1 MPDQPT
7 RGPVACTIVAR
18 NYLPAAR
25 VLAASYLRQ
34 HPRGRFT
41 IMVVDALLGE
51 LTGGTDQLDLVGPD
65 VLTVSELDFHRM
77 ATAYSVTELCTAVK
91 PFLLQHLLRSH
102 DVVTYLD
109 PDIEV
114 FAPITEVDELAA
126 QHGIVLTPHVLEPMP
141 RDQLRPSEGDIMAA
155 GVFNLGYV
163 TVSRKA
169 APFLDF
175 WAERLRHDAI
185 SSVTEQLFTDQRWVD
200 NVPALFDHTVV
211 RDPGFNLAYWNV
223 YQREL
228 ARTADG
234 TLTANGVPLR
244 FVHFS
249 GYRPEK
255 PWLLSTHYADK
266 PRALLSEYPL
276 LADLCD
282 SYRDKLIEA
291 GYAESLES
299 IPYRWNTAADGTPLS
314 HSLRRAFR
322 TAWVQAE
329 RKGAE
334 IPPTPFDR
342 DDPDAFL
349 RWACSPA
356 DGAQAGVGMTRW
368 AMSVWSARADL
379 QIAFPDPLGAN
390 AEDYRHWCITSG
402 VAEHEMPRRAVPTGP
417 KAGSTVAIEDTRGVN
432 VLGYLTA
439 ELGVGE
445 MGRLVHDAM
454 REAGLPI
461 AVAVEE
467 STVHNRTDHKLPD
480 GVRPQPPKFPVS
492 VLCVN
497 ADMTEQTLRLHSQLG
512 GDRYVIGVW
521 SWELE
526 EFPEWMHSAYGLVDE
541 VWTVSD
547 FCRAALAEHSSVPVH
562 TVPVPV
568 RDPLDGAEPPARD
581 GDGPTRFL
589 FAFDY
594 NSLFDRKNPLGL
606 VRAFQKAF
614 DGRTDA
620 ALVIKSINGDLHPA
634 QRERLRAAVRGDDR
648 ITLVEHYLSNA
659 EVRELFASA
668 DCYVS
673 LHRSEGFGLTVA
685 EAMAQGL
692 PVITTN
698 YGGSGEFLTD
708 GVGWIVPYERVAVG
722 KNQHP
727 YPPTAVWA
735 EPDTDAAAEAMRAVA
750 ADPAEA
756 RRRGLAGR
764 NHVLT
769 TRTFERAAAWVDE
782 RVTAAYQQWRA
793 EPDAA
798 PAPTE
803 SGSDDD
809 QQVLAPLQQSR
820 EALRWRADPG
830 VPSRIPVAPMVRR
843 GVLRLIDHYDVHQ
856 RRVLAK
862 LMDGVEGAVRRVE
875 NRLTVSEQRTT
886 ARQTHLDQRMDE
898 VVSRLAELNA
908 QVGALDSDAQRLGKG
923 LAGEAEERFRQVSE
937 LAGRADEA
945 SRRIDDV
952 RRSAEHV
959 DHKLVG
965 MVQDRDA
972 RIEETAAAVTSLSRQ
987 VRALDR
993 SVRSHHELL
1002 DPAPVDGP
1010 SEPVSTDVGM
1020 LRLPAEDTVVLPWLR
1035 AYSTWE
1041 ERESQLLDELLSP
1054 GATFV
1059 DIGAHVGYH
1068 TVRALRR
1075 TGETGAVFA
1084 VEPWQRLGELLAHNV
1099 RANLTPA
1106 VASTL
1111 TVLPV
1116 AAWDEDQTLRLELAG
1131 DGNSGDNR
1139 IGANGEIEVRGV
1151 ALAGVEEL
1159 RARRLD
1165 VVKVDAQGRDHRAL
1179 AGLAELI
1186 RRDRPHVVCE
1196 FWPEG
1201 VRDLGDDP
1209 AATLARYR
1217 SWGYELV
1224 PVIEGS
1230 DEDLTAASDD
1240 DVIRRAEAEQGGFV
1254 TLWLRPTSRR
1264 K

>member
-7 RGPVACTIVAR
+7 GGPVACTIVAR

-34 HPRGRFT
+34 HPAGRFT
-41 IMVVDALLGE
+41 IMVVDALAGE
-51 LTGGTDQLDLVGPD
+51 LTGGTDQLELIGPD
-65 VLTVSELDFHRM
+65 VLSVSQLDFRRM

-91 PFLLQHLLRSH
+91 PFLLQHLLLTH

-126 QHGIVLTPHVLEPMP
+126 RHGIVLTPHVLEPMP

-169 APFLDF
+169 AAFLDF

-200 NVPALFDHTVV
+200 NVPALFEHTVV

-255 PWLLSTHYADK
+255 PWLLSTHFADK
-266 PRALLSEYPL
+266 PRALLSEYPV

-282 SYRDKLIEA
+282 SYRDKLIAA

-299 IPYRWNTAADGTPLS
+299 IPYRWNTTADGTPLS

-329 RKGAE
+329 RKGTE
-334 IPPTPFDR
+334 VPPTPFD
-342 DDPDAFL
+342 DDPDAFM

-368 AMSVWSARADL
+368 AMSLWEARADL
-379 QIAFPDPLGAN
+379 QAAFPDPLGAN
-390 AEDYRHWCITSG
+390 AEDYRHWCVTSG
-402 VAEHEMPRRAVPTGP
+402 IAEREMPRRAVPTGP
-417 KAGSTVAIEDTRGVN
+417 KPDATVAIEDTRVVN

-454 REAGLPI
+454 RQAALPI

-467 STVHNRTDHKLPD
+467 STVHNRTDHELPD

-512 GDRYVIGVW
+512 GGRYVIGVW

-526 EFPEWMHSAYGLVDE
+526 EFPAWMHSAYGLVDE
-541 VWTVSD
+541 IWTISD
-547 FCRAALAEHSSVPVH
+547 FCRTALAGHSSVPVH
-562 TVPVPV
+562 TIPVPV

-581 GDGPTRFL
+581 HDGPTRFL

-594 NSLFDRKNPLGL
+594 NSLFDRKNPLGV
-606 VRAFQKAF
+606 VRAFQQAF

-620 ALVIKSINGDLHPA
+620 ELVIKSINGELHPA
-634 QRERLRAAVRGDDR
+634 QRERLRAAARGDDR
-648 ITLVEHYLSNA
+648 ITLVEHYLSGA
-659 EVRELFASA
+659 EVRELFASS

-692 PVITTN
+692 PVITTD
-698 YGGSGEFLTD
+698 YSGPGEFLTD
-708 GVGWIVPYERVAVG
+708 GVGWLVPYERVPVG
-722 KNQHP
+722 PNQHP

-735 EPDTDAAAEAMRAVA
+735 EPDIDAAAEAMRAVA
-750 ADPAEA
+750 ADPGEA

-764 NHVLT
+764 RHVLT
-769 TRTFERAAAWVDE
+769 TRTFDRASAWVDE

-793 EPDAA
+793 EPTVARSSA
-798 PAPTE
+798 P
-803 SGSDDD
+803 GSDGSHEA
-809 QQVLAPLQQSR
+809 LTPLRQAR

-830 VPSRIPVAPMVRR
+830 MPSKIPVAPIVRR

-862 LMDGVEGAVRRVE
+862 LMDGVEGTVRRVE
-875 NRLTVSEQRTT
+875 NRLTASEQRTT
-886 ARQTHLDQRMDE
+886 ARQADLDQRMDE
-898 VVSRLAELNA
+898 VVSRLAELNS
-908 QVGALDSDAQRLGKG
+908 QVSALDSDAQRLGKG
-923 LAGEAEERFRQVSE
+923 LSGEAEERFRQVSE

-945 SRRIDDV
+945 SRLIDAV
-952 RRSAEHV
+952 QRTGEQL

-965 MVQDRDA
+965 MVQERDA
-972 RIEETAAAVTSLSRQ
+972 RFDETAVSLTRQ

-1002 DPAPVDGP
+1002 DPAPVDGA

-1035 AYSTWE
+1035 EYAAWE
-1041 ERESQLLDELLSP
+1041 ERESRLLEELLSP

-1099 RANLTPA
+1099 RANVSPA
-1106 VASTL
+1106 VAATL

-1116 AAWDEDQTLRLELAG
+1116 AAWDEDQPLRLELAG

-1139 IGANGEIEVRGV
+1139 IGASGEIEVQGV
-1151 ALAGVEEL
+1151 ALGGVEAL
-1159 RARRLD
+1159 RARHID

-1196 FWPEG
+1196 FWPDG

-1209 AATLARYR
+1209 AETLARYR

-1224 PVIEGS
+1224 PVPEGTE
-1230 DEDLTAASDD
+1230 DELTAESDD
-1240 DVIRRAEAEQGGFV
+1240 EVIRRAEAEQGGFV
-1254 TLWLRPTSRR
+1254 TLWLRPTSR
-1264 K
+1264 KK

>member
-7 RGPVACTIVAR
+7 GGPVACTIVAR

-25 VLAASYLRQ
+25 VLAGSYLRQ
-34 HPRGRFT
+34 HPTGRFT
-41 IMVVDALLGE
+41 IMVVDALVGE
-51 LTGGTDQLDLVGPD
+51 LTGGTDQLDLIGPD
-65 VLTVSELDFHRM
+65 VLTVSQQDFRRM

-91 PFLLQHLLRSH
+91 PFLLRHLLRSH

-126 QHGIVLTPHVLEPMP
+126 RHGIVLTPHVLEPMP

-163 TVSRKA
+163 TVSSKA
-169 APFLDF
+169 AAFLDF

-185 SSVTEQLFTDQRWVD
+185 SSVIEQLFTDQRWVD
-200 NVPALFDHTVV
+200 NVPALFEHTVV

-228 ARTADG
+228 ARAADG
-234 TLTANGVPLR
+234 TLTANGTPLR

-266 PRALLSEYPL
+266 PRVLLSEYPL

-282 SYRDKLIEA
+282 NYRDKLIAA
-291 GYAESLES
+291 GYLESLES

-322 TAWVQAE
+322 NAWVRAE
-329 RKGAE
+329 RKGTE
-334 IPPTPFDR
+334 IPPTPFD
-342 DDPDAFL
+342 DDSDAFL

-368 AMSVWSARADL
+368 AMSVWDARADL
-379 QIAFPDPLGAN
+379 QTAFPDPLGAN
-390 AEDYRHWCITSG
+390 AEDYRQWCITSG

-417 KAGSTVAIEDTRGVN
+417 KPDATVAIEDTRGVN

-454 REAGLPI
+454 RQAELPI

-467 STVHNRTDHKLPD
+467 STVQNRTGHQLPD
-480 GVRPQPPKFPVS
+480 GVRPQSPKFPIS

-512 GDRYVIGVW
+512 RDRYVIGVW

-526 EFPEWMHSAYGLVDE
+526 EFPQWMHSAYGLVDE
-541 VWTVSD
+541 VWTISD
-547 FCRAALAEHSSVPVH
+547 FCRAALAEHSSVPVR
-562 TVPVPV
+562 TFPVPV
-568 RDPLDGAEPPARD
+568 RDPLDGAEPPAPD
-581 GDGPTRFL
+581 GGGPTRFL

-606 VRAFQKAF
+606 VRAFQQAF

-620 ALVIKSINGDLHPA
+620 ELVIKSINGELHPA

-648 ITLVEHYLSNA
+648 ITLVEQYLSNA

-692 PVITTN
+692 PVITTD
-698 YGGSGEFLTD
+698 YSGPGEFLTD
-708 GVGWIVPYERVAVG
+708 GVGWLVPYERVPVG

-735 EPDTDAAAEAMRAVA
+735 EPDTGAAAEAMRAVA
-750 ADPAEA
+750 ADPGEA
-756 RRRGLAGR
+756 RRRGLAAR
-764 NHVLT
+764 RHVLT
-769 TRTFERAAAWVDE
+769 TRTFDRAAAWVDE

-793 EPDAA
+793 EPAA
-798 PAPTE
+798 EPAPTE
-803 SGSDDD
+803 SGSDDE
-809 QQVLAPLQQSR
+809 QVLAPLQQAR

-856 RRVLAK
+856 RRVLGK

-898 VVSRLAELNA
+898 VTSRLAELNA
-908 QVGALDSDAQRLGKG
+908 KVGELDGDAQRLGKS
-923 LAGEAEERFRQVSE
+923 LSGEAEERFRQVSE
-937 LAGRADEA
+937 LAARADET
-945 SRRIDDV
+945 SQLIDSV
-952 RRSAEHV
+952 QRSGEQL

-965 MVQDRDA
+965 MVQERDA
-972 RIEETAAAVTSLSRQ
+972 RIEETAVAATSLSRQ

-1002 DPAPVDGP
+1002 DPADGG

-1084 VEPWQRLGELLAHNV
+1084 VEPWDRLRELLEHNV

-1106 VASTL
+1106 IAGTL

-1139 IGANGEIEVRGV
+1139 IGASGEIEVRGV
-1151 ALAGVEEL
+1151 ALAGIDEL
-1159 RARRLD
+1159 RGRHLD

-1179 AGLAELI
+1179 AGLEELI

-1196 FWPEG
+1196 FWPDG
-1201 VRDLGDDP
+1201 VRDLGDDS
-1209 AATLARYR
+1209 AETLARYR

-1224 PVIEGS
+1224 PVPEGTD
-1230 DEDLTAASDD
+1230 DELVPASDD
-1240 DVIRRAEAEQGGFV
+1240 EVIRRAEAEQGGFV
-1254 TLWLRPTSRR
+1254 TLWLRPTNGR